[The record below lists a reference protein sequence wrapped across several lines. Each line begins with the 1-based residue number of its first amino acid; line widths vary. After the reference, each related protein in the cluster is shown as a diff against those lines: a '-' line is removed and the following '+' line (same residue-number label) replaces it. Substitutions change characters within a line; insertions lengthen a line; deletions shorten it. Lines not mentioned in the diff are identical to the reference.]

1 MVFRAENYGEV
12 RKCLSAL
19 LLEMP
24 IFTEYGRGRLRPF
37 PIFGAFPKMAQNDP

>member
-1 MVFRAENYGEV
+1 MVFRAENDGEV

-24 IFTEYGRGRLRPF
+24 ILAEYGRGRPRPF
-37 PIFGAFPKMAQNDP
+37 PNFGALPKMAQNDP